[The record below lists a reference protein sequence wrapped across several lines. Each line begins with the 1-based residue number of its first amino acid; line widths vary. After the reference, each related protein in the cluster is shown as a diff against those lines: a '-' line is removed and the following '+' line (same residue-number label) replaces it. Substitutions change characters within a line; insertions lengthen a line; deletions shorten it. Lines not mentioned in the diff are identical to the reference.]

1 MIYLIDKLGFGKWRH
16 GWIWECISPA
26 SFSVLVNGLPSQLF
40 KSSRGIRQGEP
51 LSPFL
56 FTTVAEALSA
66 LLVNGKGC
74 GCSGGF
80 EMGSGEEAITHLQFV
95 VDTILFSSSMWEEVV
110 TLKDSGA
117 LRFFWVSKSL
127 YSKAI

>member
-1 MIYLIDKLGFGKWRH
+1 MIYLIDKLGFDKWLC

-26 SFSVLVNGLPSQLF
+26 SLSVLVNCLPLRSF
-40 KSSRGIRQGEP
+40 KSSQGIRQGEP

-80 EMGSGEEAITHLQFV
+80 EVGSGEEAITHLQFAD
-95 VDTILFSSSMWEEVV
+95 DTILFSSSMWEEVV
-110 TLKDSGA
+110 TLKD
-117 LRFFWVSKSL
+117 
-127 YSKAI
+127 